1 MGTTLNKARA
11 MDQKTDCLENKTFD
25 EIKVGQSAQITRT
38 LARRDIE
45 LFAVVSG
52 DRNPIVLDAEFAKTD
67 MFGSTVAN
75 GMWGGSLIVAVLGT
89 KLPGPGTILIDES
102 LDFHAPIRIGDAVTV
117 KVTVSKKAAKGNH
130 ITFDCLCTNQH
141 GITVIDGEARVIA
154 PKEKISR
161 PEVRLPEVVFEERS
175 AKFRRLIDIADDLEP
190 VAMAVVHPVEKTTL
204 EGAVVAAKRN
214 LIVPILVGPE
224 DKIRATARASAADIS
239 KFEIVDVPHSHAAAE
254 KSVELVHAGRV
265 AALMKGALH
274 TDEFMHPIVS
284 RSTGLRTERRMS
296 HVFVMDIPNVARPLF
311 ISDAALNIAP
321 DLATK
326 KDIVQNAIDL
336 ARSIG
341 IDLPKVAILSAV
353 ESILP
358 HIPSTIEAAALSGM
372 ARRGQIAG
380 GIVDGPLA
388 FDNAISHE
396 AARAKGIVSDVA
408 GKADI
413 LIVPALEAGNMI
425 AKQLVYLS
433 DAQAA
438 GVVMGARV
446 PIVLTSR
453 AGSIENRLASCAV
466 AALVHHTT
474 IEALQ

>member
-1 MGTTLNKARA
+1 ME
-11 MDQKTDCLENKTFD
+11 QITDCLENKTFD
-25 EIKVGQSAQITRT
+25 EINVGQTAQITRT
-38 LARRDIE
+38 LTRRDVE

-52 DRNPIVLDAEFAKTD
+52 DRNPIVLDADFAKTD

-75 GMWGGSLIVAVLGT
+75 GMWGGSLVVAVLGT

-102 LDFHAPIRIGDAVTV
+102 FKFHAPVSVGDAVTV
-117 KVTVSKKAAKGNH
+117 TVRVSRKTAKGH
-130 ITFDCLCTNQH
+130 RVTFDCTCTNQN
-141 GITVIDGEARVIA
+141 GEIVIDGEARVIA
-154 PKEKISR
+154 PTDKITR
-161 PEVRLPEVVFEERS
+161 PEIRLPDIVFEERG
-175 AKFRRLIDIADDLEP
+175 AKFRRLIDIAEMLEP
-190 VAMAVVHPVEKTTL
+190 VNMAVVHPVDETTL
-204 EGAVVAAKRN
+204 QGAIIAAEKN

-224 DKIRATARASAADIS
+224 NKIRATARKAGIDTSDI
-239 KFEIVDVPHSHAAAE
+239 EIVPVSHSHAAADMG
-254 KSVELVHAGRV
+254 VELVREGRV
-265 AALMKGALH
+265 SALMKGALH

-296 HVFVMDIPNVARPLF
+296 HVFVMDIPNVMRPLL

-321 DLATK
+321 ALATK
-326 KDIVQNAIDL
+326 RDIVQNAIDL

-353 ESILP
+353 ESVLP
-358 HIPSTIEAAALSGM
+358 HIPSTVEAAALAGM
-372 ARRGQIAG
+372 ARRKQITG

-388 FDNAISHE
+388 FDNAISQD
-396 AARAKGIVSDVA
+396 AARTKGIVSDVA

-413 LIVPALEAGNMI
+413 LIVPDLEAGNMI

-433 DAQAA
+433 DARAA

-466 AALVHHTT
+466 ASLVHHRKV
-474 IEALQ
+474 EALT